1 MISQKRDWIT
11 IAPFGQLWKE
21 TPLVLWL
28 LEKTES
34 TRHVW
39 CLKRARAGSWCGGTK
54 SLSAVDCTSL
64 GPVWRLGM
72 GRLCHRLLLVTQ
84 LRLASVMPA
93 AAIFTHLSGLC
104 PFGLVVEWSKARG
117 FFESWRNPFSSDS
130 LVSRVWWVDFLFA
143 FFCLFVLFVYF
154 FYHCALQLLVYM
166 RTVEFVCTLINSP
179 LKRFW
184 IHHFLVSLLKLL
196 RQRSFPGWRKSTH
209 CPPPPPGW
217 HKSLPPSARPGR
229 SFVD

>member
-1 MISQKRDWIT
+1 MAAGENGVNPTCLMPQESKGWKLVWGNEKPICCRLHQPGPCLTPWNGTTVSPLAPCHPAEAGFSSACGSYVHSSVRSVSLRIGCGMVQSQGLLWIM
-11 IAPFGQLWKE
+11 K
-21 TPLVLWL
+21 
-28 LEKTES
+28 
-34 TRHVW
+34 
-39 CLKRARAGSWCGGTK
+39 K
-54 SLSAVDCTSL
+54 SFLF
-64 GPVWRLGM
+64 W
-72 GRLCHRLLLVTQ
+72 
-84 LRLASVMPA
+84 
-93 AAIFTHLSGLC
+93 LSGLKSLMG
-104 PFGLVVEWSKARG
+104 GLPLR
-117 FFESWRNPFSSDS
+117 FFFS
-130 LVSRVWWVDFLFA
+130 FCFI
-143 FFCLFVLFVYF
+143 CLFIF

-209 CPPPPPGW
+209 RPPPPPGW